1 MEKRIIKIIYIGII
15 LVLFGVVFFIVVFS
29 PSHLRANDLKKSTK
43 TSSASETMSFGS
55 KKEGAVPTIYIS
67 GSGGN
72 VSPMNSLLGGI
83 FPNIDTKNDC
93 LTIQVNISDHNKLTV
108 SGNINP
114 DDKSPIIEFATVK
127 GTENGELYSAAIKVA
142 MRYLVTHYNYTEI
155 NIVGF
160 SSGGTGAVYY
170 MIDNENNKSFPKV
183 DKFISLDGEYNSEG
197 QLQFGESLQSVI
209 ANGPILKTPM
219 YRYIAKNYRKINSS
233 TEIYFMEGNWN
244 FSKQT
249 DGAVSWADTFSIY
262 HLLVEN
268 KNVVSMYLY
277 PTKYS
282 HGNIPKEPLVQNYIK
297 KIIY

>member
-1 MEKRIIKIIYIGII
+1 MFFPSNLKVNSFKESTKISHAQKIIG
-15 LVLFGVVFFIVVFS
+15 S
-29 PSHLRANDLKKSTK
+29 EAN
-43 TSSASETMSFGS
+43 
-55 KKEGAVPTIYIS
+55 KEGVIPTLYIS

-72 VSPMNSLLGGI
+72 VSPLNSLLGGI
-83 FPNIDTKNDC
+83 FPNIDPKNDC
-93 LTIQVNISDHNKLTV
+93 LTIQVNITNHDKLTV

-127 GTENGELYSAAIKVA
+127 GTDKGELYSRAIKVA
-142 MRYLVTHYNYTEI
+142 IRYLVTHYNYTEI

-160 SSGGTGAVYY
+160 SSGGTGAIYY
-170 MIDNENNKSFPKV
+170 MIDNENNKSLPKV

-219 YRYIAKNYRKINSS
+219 YRYIEKNYRKINPS

-244 FSKQT
+244 FYKQT

>member
-1 MEKRIIKIIYIGII
+1 MDKLKKIKIIYTGITLI
-15 LVLFGVVFFIVVFS
+15 MFGIVFF
-29 PSHLRANDLKKSTK
+29 PNHLSADGLGKSTK
-43 TSSASETMSFGS
+43 ISSAPEVVILGS
-55 KKEGAVPTIYIS
+55 KKKEAIPTLYIS

-72 VSPMNSLLGGI
+72 VSPMNSLIRGI

-93 LTIQVNISDHNKLTV
+93 LTIQVNIANHNKITV

-114 DDKSPIIEFATVK
+114 DDKSPIIEFSTVK
-127 GTENGELYSAAIKVA
+127 GTENGELYSVAIKVA
-142 MRYLVTHYNYTEI
+142 MRYLITHYNYTEI

-170 MIDNENNKSFPKV
+170 MIDNENNKSLPKV
-183 DKFISLDGEYNSEG
+183 DKFISLDGEYNSGG

-209 ANGPILKTPM
+209 TKGPILKTPM

-233 TEIYFMEGNWN
+233 TEIYLMEGNWN

-268 KNVVSMYLY
+268 KNVVSMYLF

-282 HGNIPKEPLVQNYIK
+282 HGNIPNEPLVQNYIK